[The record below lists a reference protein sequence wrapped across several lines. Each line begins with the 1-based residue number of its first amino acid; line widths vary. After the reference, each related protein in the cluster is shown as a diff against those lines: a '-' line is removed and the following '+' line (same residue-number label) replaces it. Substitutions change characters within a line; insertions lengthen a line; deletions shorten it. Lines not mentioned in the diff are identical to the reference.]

1 MKDSFLPVI
10 NSSPVGS
17 AAKSQVYYN
26 GLDSIRAICF
36 FVVLVEHWF
45 TIEVLAPFNFG
56 IMALNFF
63 FVISGFLITEI
74 LVKNR
79 YSVELKTTTYG
90 KALKLFYI
98 RRSLRIFPLYF
109 AVIGV
114 LLYFNIGV
122 IRPKAI
128 YYLTYTTNFWSF
140 NNQEW
145 VSFGHLWSL
154 CVEEQFYLVW
164 PFIILFTPKRFLI
177 YVISA
182 FFFIGPLFREITY
195 YTTHNAFTF
204 QFPLSAFDGFALGAL
219 VAWFYQ
225 FKRENGYAPFK
236 ESVFNKI
243 GWVSLIVYL
252 CCVAHKYAFNKDM
265 PVLGWLYISSIFG
278 IACAL
283 VKKCADG
290 FTGWIKII
298 IDNKVLLFVG
308 KITYSLYVFHMIINV
323 AIPDAIQFYGWGKLP
338 FEGSN
343 KLIYVFILFA
353 MSISSWFLFEKQV
366 LKLKQFFEY
375 RFAGSPTFKNLP
387 IDVPKTIPQPLN
399 LKV

>member
-1 MKDSFLPVI
+1 MKHT
-10 NSSPVGS
+10 N
-17 AAKSQVYYN
+17 YYN

-164 PFIILFTPKRFLI
+164 PFIILFTPKHF
-177 YVISA
+177 
-182 FFFIGPLFREITY
+182 
-195 YTTHNAFTF
+195 
-204 QFPLSAFDGFALGAL
+204 
-219 VAWFYQ
+219 
-225 FKRENGYAPFK
+225 
-236 ESVFNKI
+236 
-243 GWVSLIVYL
+243 SL
-252 CCVAHKYAFNKDM
+252 
-265 PVLGWLYISSIFG
+265 
-278 IACAL
+278 
-283 VKKCADG
+283 
-290 FTGWIKII
+290 
-298 IDNKVLLFVG
+298 
-308 KITYSLYVFHMIINV
+308 
-323 AIPDAIQFYGWGKLP
+323 
-338 FEGSN
+338 
-343 KLIYVFILFA
+343 
-353 MSISSWFLFEKQV
+353 
-366 LKLKQFFEY
+366 
-375 RFAGSPTFKNLP
+375 
-387 IDVPKTIPQPLN
+387 
-399 LKV
+399 